1 MRCGNCGSEVS
12 EGLKFCTNCGASLGE
27 PTTEMEQV
35 PPPAPP
41 PSAGPS
47 PAVAPKTGKKR
58 TGLIVAILL
67 IAILVVGGGAAA
79 GIILWRVA
87 EGNKLIADIQK
98 VELKHSDGNSLNLKD
113 VPLDTDLTFEVTF
126 KARYKGG
133 GKGTLDITLVDGNGD
148 EVRNKSY
155 YVYSSSESQTRK
167 DEYHMTMSEGET
179 FKVAAAL
186 KVTKGDEKQSDEES
200 LEYYVT
206 AGKGGKIQFKEAKD
220 AATKKLEQAT
230 KAVKELSSLGIDN
243 LDLTSQLLDATKKLS
258 EADTAD
264 QANAAAATADA
275 VIAECAARKA
285 AQQSQTKAIDTC
297 RANQT
302 KLKQLIIDYYNAN
315 GNLPNSISDV
325 AGLPSCP
332 SGGQYTYT
340 APSTDPSTLNV
351 SCSVHGSL

>member
-27 PTTEMEQV
+27 PTTQMERVPPQV
-35 PPPAPP
+35 PPPP
-41 PSAGPS
+41 AGPA
-47 PAVAPKTGKKR
+47 PIGVPKTGKKR
-58 TGLIVAILL
+58 TALIVAILL

-79 GIILWRVA
+79 GIIIWRVA
-87 EGNKLIADIQK
+87 EGNKLVADIQK
-98 VELKHSDGNSLNLKD
+98 VELKRSDGNSLNLKD
-113 VPLDTDLTFEVTF
+113 VPLDTDLTLEVTY

-155 YVYSSSESQTRK
+155 YVYSSSEPQTLK

-179 FKVAAAL
+179 FKIAAAL
-186 KVTKGDEKQSDEES
+186 KVIKGDEKQSDEES
-200 LEYYVT
+200 VEYYVAT
-206 AGKGGKIQFKEAKD
+206 GKGGDIQFKEAKD
-220 AATKKLEQAT
+220 TATKKLEQAT

-258 EADTAD
+258 EATTVEEANTAAGIAGD
-264 QANAAAATADA
+264 
-275 VIAECAARKA
+275 VITESAARKA

-297 RANQT
+297 RANQI

-315 GNLPNSISDV
+315 GNLPNSMSDV

-340 APSTDPSTLNV
+340 APSTDPSTLSV